1 MVNNILLYA
10 GSIIVTIWGVAHLFP
25 TKSVVDGFGPIS
37 KDNRRIITMEWI
49 MEGLTL
55 CFLGV
60 LVFLITILAGPQ
72 NVVSKIVFFAS
83 SVMLVIM
90 AVVSLVT
97 GARASFIVYKLC
109 PPIFLTAAVLIFLGG
124 VL

>member
-1 MVNNILLYA
+1 MVNNILLYV
-10 GSIIVTIWGVAHLFP
+10 GSIIIAIWGLAHIFA
-25 TKSVVDGFGPIS
+25 TKSVVDGFGQIS
-37 KDNRRIITMEWI
+37 KDNRRVITMEWI

-55 CFLGV
+55 CFLGSI
-60 LVFLITILAGPQ
+60 VFLITILAGPE
-72 NVVSKIVFFAS
+72 NAVSKIVFFAS
-83 SVMLVIM
+83 SIMLVVM
-90 AVVSLVT
+90 AVVSLFT

>member
-1 MVNNILLYA
+1 MLNNILLYA

-25 TKSVVDGFGPIS
+25 TKSVVDGFWPIS

-60 LVFLITILAGPQ
+60 LVFLVTILEGPQ
-72 NVVSKIVFFAS
+72 NAVSKIVFFAS
-83 SVMLVIM
+83 SAMLIVM
-90 AVVSLVT
+90 AVVSLFT

-109 PPIFLTAAVLIFLGG
+109 PPIFLISAVLIFLGV